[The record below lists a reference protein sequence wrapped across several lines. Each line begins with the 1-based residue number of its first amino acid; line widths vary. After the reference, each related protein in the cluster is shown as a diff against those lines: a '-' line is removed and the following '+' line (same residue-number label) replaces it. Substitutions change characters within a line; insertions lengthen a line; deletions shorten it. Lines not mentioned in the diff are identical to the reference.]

1 MADVKGAG
9 DSLMQTKTKT
19 KLVIEIS
26 NLVIS
31 KYPVAWKAGE
41 IALATKAN
49 IRTVERA
56 LKEMTESGLLEKRH
70 HSYTLHT
77 KHINQIYGAKW
88 YLRQQTD
95 KDVILGKKEE

>member
-1 MADVKGAG
+1 MKARQ
-9 DSLMQTKTKT
+9 QTKTKS
-19 KLVIEIS
+19 KLIIEIS

-56 LKEMTESGLLEKRH
+56 LKEMAESGLLEKRH
-70 HSYTLHT
+70 HSYTLST
-77 KHINQIYGAKW
+77 KHIQQIYGAKW
-88 YLRQQTD
+88 FVRQQTE
-95 KDVILGKKEE
+95 KDILLKTPEE

>member
-1 MADVKGAG
+1 MKVR
-9 DSLMQTKTKT
+9 QPTKTKS

-41 IALATKAN
+41 LALATKAN

-56 LKEMTESGLLEKRH
+56 LKEMAENGLLEKRH
-70 HSYTLHT
+70 HSYTLNT
-77 KHINQIYGAKW
+77 KLIQQIYGAKW
-88 YLRQQTD
+88 FLRQQID
-95 KDVILGKKEE
+95 KDILLKNPEE

>member
-1 MADVKGAG
+1 MKGR
-9 DSLMQTKTKT
+9 QETKTKS

-41 IALATKAN
+41 LALATKAN

-56 LKEMTESGLLEKRH
+56 LKEMADGGLLEKRH
-70 HSYTLHT
+70 HSYTLST
-77 KHINQIYGAKW
+77 KHIQQIYGAKW
-88 YLRQQTD
+88 FVRQQID
-95 KDVILGKKEE
+95 KDLLLKNPEE